1 MLRQP
6 HAMHVMHVMRLRQRA
21 RPFVCRRVLQTIVTL
36 DFGES
41 AITLGDDL
49 YGARLTEGGD
59 GSSPKVVLSM
69 LALKKCL
76 GMYKD
81 ASCDNAFGFSGIA
94 EPPLVHLPRMSCLL
108 TRTMPKPPPPASPRP
123 PPSPPPG
130 FDIDPGR
137 CPGGG
142 QTYFIVAPH
151 QLASQAA
158 LQTWELNIHLN
169 TWYNGMHVIIDFP
182 SLQHADHALHVNAVR
197 PPEVARLISVTK
209 HSAIIELL
217 ETAARDFQFEA
228 LGDVESL
235 ELMCD
240 LSGVRPFPPPPPPS
254 PDDEEEGRSSE
265 DGYGEQS
272 KDRDPGDLTYV
283 PDEESYQSSLEDQGP
298 TPPSPPPLPLP
309 EPMPPTPSPPPLGQG
324 FSPLRVILIGV
335 FLVGAAALAAQQ
347 NPAEAAKVA
356 QRLRLLRTK
365 CSRTPLG
372 RKLLALVS
380 QHPIGRKLLLIE
392 ARYLGVSSFGP
403 STDLELVDVLVD
415 DDGPPKALLDKHPR
429 PKPRS
434 KPKAKAQKAAGRED
448 AAKREA
454 EPLQSP
460 NGEAAATEEEID
472 PMDDWP
478 QVTASSEGTR
488 FVVRLG
494 ASASEGVLHLDDAQD
509 LKELMTL
516 VSQACDHLG
525 VDMTRGFRMQ
535 LVDEDGTTTT
545 VGKSCTMERVRSA
558 KQIELVPKPS
568 KDGDNPGSQRCRP
581 ASGGTVPGPALGGAR
596 GRGRPE

>member
-1 MLRQP
+1 M
-6 HAMHVMHVMRLRQRA
+6 
-21 RPFVCRRVLQTIVTL
+21 
-36 DFGES
+36 
-41 AITLGDDL
+41 
-49 YGARLTEGGD
+49 
-59 GSSPKVVLSM
+59 
-69 LALKKCL
+69 
-76 GMYKD
+76 
-81 ASCDNAFGFSGIA
+81 
-94 EPPLVHLPRMSCLL
+94 
-108 TRTMPKPPPPASPRP
+108 
-123 PPSPPPG
+123 
-130 FDIDPGR
+130 
-137 CPGGG
+137 
-142 QTYFIVAPH
+142 
-151 QLASQAA
+151 
-158 LQTWELNIHLN
+158 
-169 TWYNGMHVIIDFP
+169 
-182 SLQHADHALHVNAVR
+182 
-197 PPEVARLISVTK
+197 
-209 HSAIIELL
+209 
-217 ETAARDFQFEA
+217 
-228 LGDVESL
+228 
-235 ELMCD
+235 
-240 LSGVRPFPPPPPPS
+240 
-254 PDDEEEGRSSE
+254 
-265 DGYGEQS
+265 
-272 KDRDPGDLTYV
+272 
-283 PDEESYQSSLEDQGP
+283 
-298 TPPSPPPLPLP
+298 
-309 EPMPPTPSPPPLGQG
+309 
-324 FSPLRVILIGV
+324 
-335 FLVGAAALAAQQ
+335 
-347 NPAEAAKVA
+347 
-356 QRLRLLRTK
+356 
-365 CSRTPLG
+365 
-372 RKLLALVS
+372 S